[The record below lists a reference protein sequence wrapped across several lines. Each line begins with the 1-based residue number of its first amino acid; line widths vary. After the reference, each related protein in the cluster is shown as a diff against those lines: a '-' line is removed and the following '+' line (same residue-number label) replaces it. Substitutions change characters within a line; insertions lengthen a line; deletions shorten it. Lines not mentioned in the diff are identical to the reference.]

1 MKTLSPLAL
10 IPIYLSI
17 IISLGLNEAYLYR
30 YNQLNL
36 CHSLTTQL
44 SINQLSLR
52 RHEKDYFF
60 RKQQKYLSQWRQRL
74 SQLKQNFSSVSQCF
88 NEGTQSADLIA
99 EGEQRLNGYQTNF
112 MVLVSELDKED
123 KQSLSMLNNLMSQQE
138 VLEKTTKIEDTN
150 IYAQTLAI
158 RQHLFEY
165 ITSEQAISLEL
176 LSTNVYELNQWEG
189 ISSKLKIEL
198 DSYLKQ
204 ISILKQ
210 FVESHQY
217 SHEAGTMGAMRS
229 NIHKLEEII
238 PALAQIIEQKI
249 DNHHKVRWLLYL
261 IILVSVFATL
271 RIIRRTYIK
280 E

>member
-1 MKTLSPLAL
+1 MKTLSPIAL
-10 IPIYLSI
+10 ISIFLSI
-17 IISLGLNEAYLYR
+17 IVSLSLNEAYLYR
-30 YNQLNL
+30 YSQLHQ
-36 CHSLTTQL
+36 CHSLTTEL

-60 RKQQKYLSQWRQRL
+60 RKQQKYLSQWRNRL
-74 SQLKQNFSSVSQCF
+74 SQLKHNFSLVSQCF
-88 NEGTQSADLIA
+88 DETAKSADLIA
-99 EGEQRLNGYQTNF
+99 EGEQRLKGYQTNF

-123 KQSLSMLNNLMSQQE
+123 KQSLNMLNNLMSQQE
-138 VLEKTTKIEDTN
+138 ILEKTTKAEDTN

-165 ITSEQAISLEL
+165 ITSEQAISLQL
-176 LSTNVYELNQWEG
+176 LSTNVFELSQWTG

-238 PALAQIIEQKI
+238 PALAKIIEQKI
-249 DNHHKVRWLLYL
+249 DTHQKIRWLLYL

-271 RIIRRTYIK
+271 RMIK
-280 E
+280 RI